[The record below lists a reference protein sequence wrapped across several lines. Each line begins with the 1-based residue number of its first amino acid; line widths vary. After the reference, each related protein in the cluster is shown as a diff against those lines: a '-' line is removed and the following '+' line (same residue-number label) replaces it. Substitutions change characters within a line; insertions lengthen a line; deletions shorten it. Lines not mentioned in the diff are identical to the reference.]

1 MNRMRYNISMMS
13 DETQE
18 QKQQLPLFPLEE
30 TTDRS
35 ATAPPPD
42 LELSPTSSLDQA
54 IGAFKRYME
63 DRGFTDNTRQAFR
76 LDMELLSDYLGP
88 GKPLGK
94 IGTAI
99 LNAFLKWM
107 EHSRGVPCS
116 PKTLE
121 RRITTLKVFFGWLT
135 EEGVIP
141 RDVAAP
147 LIHQPVS
154 VPLPETLD
162 SEDVAALLR
171 VTGALRRGMTPGKAN
186 AETAKPDAR
195 PHVLATLILH
205 TGIKKSECTG
215 IHINHLDLAN
225 PDEPAV
231 WIRYKN
237 ARRRHK
243 ERRIVLPTFWPKVLE
258 EYLSQYPTSQS
269 LFPWTGRNL
278 EYVLT
283 GVAEQAGI
291 PRLTFEM
298 LRWTCALN
306 DYVAGIESDA
316 LRRKMGLSE
325 ISWYEVEH
333 RLELLSRRRALES
346 RTSSA

>member
-1 MNRMRYNISMMS
+1 MNL
-13 DETQE
+13 
-18 QKQQLPLFPLEE
+18 KP
-30 TTDRS
+30 TT
-35 ATAPPPD
+35 
-42 LELSPTSSLDQA
+42 SLDQA
-54 IGAFKRYME
+54 IDAFEKYME
-63 DRGFTDNTRQAFR
+63 DRGFTANTQQAFR

-88 GKPLGK
+88 GKLLGD
-94 IGTAI
+94 IGTAT

-107 EHSRGVPCS
+107 ENGRGVPCS

-135 EEGVIP
+135 EEGFIP

-154 VPLPETLD
+154 APLPDTLS
-162 SEDVAALLR
+162 SEHISALLS
-171 VTGALRRGMTPGKAN
+171 VTNTLRRGLTPGADSG
-186 AETAKPDAR
+186 ARGKPDAR
-195 PHVLATLILH
+195 PHLLLTLILH
-205 TGIKKSECTG
+205 TGIKKSECTN
-215 IHINHLDLAN
+215 IHLNHLDLSN
-225 PDEPAV
+225 PQAPAV

-243 ERRIVLPTFWPKVLE
+243 ERRIELPASWPKVLE
-258 EYLSQYPTSQS
+258 EYLDQYPTQQY

-283 GVAEQAGI
+283 GVAEQANV

-306 DYVAGIESDA
+306 DYAGGMESDA

-333 RLELLSRRRALES
+333 RLELLSQRQRIEGRAANPE
-346 RTSSA
+346 